1 MSRANFERIVST
13 KPRRPDEAQE
23 AFVSRK
29 GKRNKPEKFDYKRN
43 QADSFEAASIRAQ
56 RKAGMIVQETI

>member
-1 MSRANFERIVST
+1 MSRSNFERIVST
-13 KPRRPDEAQE
+13 KPRRTAEAQE

-43 QADSFEAASIRAQ
+43 QADSFEAASIRAK
-56 RKAGMIVQETI
+56 RKAGMTEE

>member
-1 MSRANFERIVST
+1 MSRSNFERIVST
-13 KPRRPDEAQE
+13 KPRRTAEAQE

-43 QADSFEAASIRAQ
+43 QADSFEAASIRAK
-56 RKAGMIVQETI
+56 RKAGMIEQESI

>member
-13 KPRRPDEAQE
+13 KPRRSEEAQE

-29 GKRNKPEKFDYKRN
+29 GKRNKPEKCDHKRN
-43 QADSFEAASIRAQ
+43 KADSVAAASLRVR
-56 RKAGMIVQETI
+56 RKAGMI

>member
-1 MSRANFERIVST
+1 MSRSNFERIVST
-13 KPRRPDEAQE
+13 KPRRTAEAQE

-43 QADSFEAASIRAQ
+43 QADSFEAASIRVC
-56 RKAGMIVQETI
+56 RKAGITEDEA